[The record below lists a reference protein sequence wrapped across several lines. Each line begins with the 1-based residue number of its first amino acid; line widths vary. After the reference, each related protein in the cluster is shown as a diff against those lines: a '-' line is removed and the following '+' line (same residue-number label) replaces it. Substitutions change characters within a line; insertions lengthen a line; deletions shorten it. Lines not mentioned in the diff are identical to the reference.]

1 MDREKRFLTWRRP
14 SKGCLNLM
22 HYPKIA
28 KKFASEF
35 KAMGFNW
42 IPTDVDVE
50 YDESFA
56 SEFED
61 MERRLW
67 DNPDMIFDN
76 MLPLILDTAIQFYLR
91 GWVQARSD
99 KYLYRKEYYDESNN
113 YNRQTD

>member
-1 MDREKRFLTWRRP
+1 MDREKRELTWRRP
-14 SKGCLNLM
+14 SKGCVNLM

-28 KKFASEF
+28 KKFRDEF

-99 KYLYRKEYYDESNN
+99 KYLYRKEYQHESNN
-113 YNRQTD
+113 NYRQID

>member
-14 SKGCLNLM
+14 SKGNMNLM

-28 KKFASEF
+28 KKFRDEF

-50 YDESFA
+50 YDESFT

-91 GWVQARSD
+91 GWVQARND
-99 KYLYRKEYYDESNN
+99 KYLYRKEYQNESNN
-113 YNRQTD
+113 DNRQAD

>member
-1 MDREKRFLTWRRP
+1 MDREKRELTWRRP
-14 SKGCLNLM
+14 SKGCVNLM

-28 KKFASEF
+28 KKFR
-35 KAMGFNW
+35 
-42 IPTDVDVE
+42 
-50 YDESFA
+50 DESFA

-99 KYLYRKEYYDESNN
+99 KYLYRKEYQHESNN
-113 YNRQTD
+113 NYRQID